1 MRPSF
6 PGHFIG
12 RIVAVYSIKDL
23 EMISGIKAHTLRIWE
38 QRYHII
44 RPQRTPTNIRY
55 YEEDD
60 LRHLLHISLL
70 NKHGYKISKI
80 ASMPKEA
87 IASAVAELSEGAF
100 EDTVQIDTLTIA
112 MMELNEAK
120 FETILASNIRELGF
134 ERSML
139 DVVYPFLDKL
149 TLLWLTGSIH
159 TIHEN
164 FISHLIR
171 QKIISAIEALPLQ
184 SDAKERFILYLP
196 EGETQE
202 LSLLLISYLI
212 RKRGYGVLYLGKEL
226 TLSDL
231 EEASLLY
238 PATHIVTIISEG
250 FGKRSVRQYLDDLI
264 KVCQGKRL
272 LLSGYQVFIQGIS
285 TSNEVHVLQDM
296 VSIAQYIDSL
306 HKE

>member
-1 MRPSF
+1 
-6 PGHFIG
+6 
-12 RIVAVYSIKDL
+12 
-23 EMISGIKAHTLRIWE
+23 
-38 QRYHII
+38 
-44 RPQRTPTNIRY
+44 
-55 YEEDD
+55 
-60 LRHLLHISLL
+60 
-70 NKHGYKISKI
+70 
-80 ASMPKEA
+80 MPKEA
-87 IASAVAELSEGAF
+87 IAIAVAELSEGAF

-112 MMELNEAK
+112 MMELNQAK

-134 ERSML
+134 ERTML

-184 SDAKERFILYLP
+184 SDPKERFILFLP

-231 EEASLLY
+231 EEASQLY

-250 FGKRSVRQYLDDLI
+250 LGKRSVRQYLDDLI

-285 TSNEVHVLQDM
+285 TSHEVHVLQDM